1 MVLKRVDEADSQRQ
15 IIEAQAV
22 EVSRIN
28 AETAAEVPKIEADA
42 AKYAG
47 EKEAE
52 INRKLAQSLTETL
65 VQYYYAN
72 HWNGELPEYIG
83 TMVHYLSSTLV
94 NNTNKYRRRAYLSA
108 SNHIITYLTHKRTD
122 TMQIINTYPGNTT
135 VEDLTGLAEIA
146 SKILTNIWSNLSED
160 DKTRKPTKHEWKEIT

>member
-83 TMVHYLSSTLV
+83 TMVH
-94 NNTNKYRRRAYLSA
+94 
-108 SNHIITYLTHKRTD
+108 
-122 TMQIINTYPGNTT
+122 
-135 VEDLTGLAEIA
+135 DL
-146 SKILTNIWSNLSED
+146 
-160 DKTRKPTKHEWKEIT
+160 